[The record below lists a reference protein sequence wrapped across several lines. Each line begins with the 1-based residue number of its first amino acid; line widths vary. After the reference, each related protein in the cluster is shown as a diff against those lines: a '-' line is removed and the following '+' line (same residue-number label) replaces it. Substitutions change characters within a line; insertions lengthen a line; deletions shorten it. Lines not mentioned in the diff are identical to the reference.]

1 MDSTQIEQYL
11 SNLEDQLIK
20 QSKRVMLLPLRNWEY
35 QLPKEPAVYIFIE
48 GNEICYVGEAEDLR
62 LKMRKFC
69 RHKNDRFKRAFGI
82 YHFSNHPD
90 LALSKGESF
99 SEETSALIANKISE
113 LLTFAYIKV
122 ELGRAELKD
131 LLNKK
136 MNTKYPLTLRKSG
149 VKSIDIKE
157 LRKTYQNAFKRWSR
171 DEDQLLESLFY
182 ENKPIKELSDIFKR
196 QSSAIRR
203 RIEKLKL

>member
-1 MDSTQIEQYL
+1 
-11 SNLEDQLIK
+11 
-20 QSKRVMLLPLRNWEY
+20 
-35 QLPKEPAVYIFIE
+35 
-48 GNEICYVGEAEDLR
+48 
-62 LKMRKFC
+62 
-69 RHKNDRFKRAFGI
+69 
-82 YHFSNHPD
+82 
-90 LALSKGESF
+90 
-99 SEETSALIANKISE
+99 
-113 LLTFAYIKV
+113 
-122 ELGRAELKD
+122 
-131 LLNKK
+131 